1 MLRSLVSGFA
11 GLKTHVQGMDV
22 VGNNISNVNTV
33 GYKEGRATFQDVLSQ
48 TLSSANSSTS
58 SLTGGKNATQIGLGA
73 TLASVDN
80 IFSQGGLDSTNN
92 QNDLAINGGG
102 FFTLKNGDRSLY
114 TRAGNFSFD
123 VNGNYVNPNGLF
135 VQGWTDVDPVSG
147 AIRTGGPLQNV
158 ILPQGMSIPAKATS
172 SIEISGKIDSGV
184 SIGSTLSTKMGVYDS
199 LGGEAKIW
207 LNLNKTATNIW
218 DWSVSSASSGSATGS
233 GTLVFTDKG
242 ILSSGGNFSFT
253 FDPTSG
259 ASTGQVVNVDLTG
272 GTSVNNS
279 GLTQFDSDVPILIS
293 NTKTDG
299 YAAGELQNYLIDFNG
314 TIRAFFSNDETRE
327 VAKIALTTFTN
338 ENGLMKAGDNLY
350 IASANSGTGVVGES
364 GTGTRGKIQ
373 PSSLEFSNVDLA
385 AQFTKMII
393 LQRGFQANAKTITT
407 SDEML
412 QTLMTLKR

>member
-22 VGNNISNVNTV
+22 VGNNISNVNTI

-58 SLTGGKNATQIGLGA
+58 SLTGGKNSIQIGLGS
-73 TLASVDN
+73 TLATVDN

-92 QNDLAINGGG
+92 QNDLAINGSG
-102 FFTLKNGDRSLY
+102 FFTIRNGDKFLY

-135 VQGWTDVDPVSG
+135 VQGWTDTDPVSG
-147 AIRTGGPLQNV
+147 AIRASGPLRNV
-158 ILPQGMSIPAKATS
+158 VLPQGMSIPANTTS
-172 SIEISGKIDSGV
+172 LVEVSGNINSGGAIGTTHAVPMEIV
-184 SIGSTLSTKMGVYDS
+184 DS
-199 LGGEAKIW
+199 LGDTTDVM
-207 LNLNKTATNIW
+207 LVLNKTAINTW
-218 DWSVSSASSGSATGS
+218 DWMVSAGSGTATGS
-233 GTLVFTDKG
+233 GTLAFDSNGVLT
-242 ILSSGGNFSFT
+242 SGGNLSFT
-253 FDPTSG
+253 FNPTTG
-259 ASTGQVVNVDLTG
+259 AATGQSVNVDLAG
-272 GTSVNNS
+272 GTLTNNS
-279 GLTQFDSDVPILIS
+279 GLRQTRAQVSIS
-293 NTKTDG
+293 LTNLNQDG
-299 YAAGELQNYLIDFNG
+299 FPSGDLQSYLIDFNG
-314 TIRAFFSNDETRE
+314 TIRAFFDNGQTRE
-327 VAKIALTTFTN
+327 IAKIALTTFTN
-338 ENGLMKAGDNLY
+338 ENGLMKSGDNLY
-350 IASANSGTGVVGES
+350 VASANSGAGVVGES